1 MYSKITAI
9 SIIHFGFSFLAKK
22 KRKKRWWWVQV
33 WNQNKIIY
41 CIYIFYLLSW
51 NNNQLPSKYLAAR
64 WRRKPKDK
72 YVYEMILGWKFVLAS
87 SIFFSVTV
95 IKRVCKLVRFIL
107 STVHG
112 HLNSW
117 TNWTLRNEVAFQSG
131 MADWSLVF
139 SFIFRQ
145 T

>member
-1 MYSKITAI
+1 VYSKITAI

-64 WRRKPKDK
+64 WRRKQKDK

-95 IKRVCKLVRFIL
+95 IKRVPNWLVSCFLIYITENLVYDWKKFLQTSILAIKVRRQQYISKL
-107 STVHG
+107 
-112 HLNSW
+112 
-117 TNWTLRNEVAFQSG
+117 
-131 MADWSLVF
+131 
-139 SFIFRQ
+139 
-145 T
+145 